1 LATHI
6 FFEGK
11 EYANPEAMPEEV
23 RKMYQRA
30 LAQLADADQ
39 KDIPDMARTGEPST
53 ALDQGLMGMLNQSEE
68 VLSTVLALVLA
79 AAAGAVIV
87 FGSWI
92 ITHMDQSS
100 RSQGGVI
107 YVSLGMVVVLGM
119 IAGQFINL
127 WWRKE
132 K

>member
-1 LATHI
+1 MATRII
-6 FFEGK
+6 FNGK
-11 EYANPEAMPEEV
+11 EYATPEAMPEEV

-39 KDIPDMARTGEPST
+39 QDVPDMGRNSEPSS
-53 ALDQGLMGMLNQSEE
+53 ALDQGLMWMLDQSQD
-68 VLSTVLALVLA
+68 VLSTALVLVLA

-87 FGSWI
+87 FGTWI

-107 YVSLGMVVVLGM
+107 YVTLGMVVVLGV
-119 IAGQFINL
+119 IAAQFVNL
-127 WWRKE
+127 WWRKGE
-132 K
+132 